1 MAGLTY
7 LIDPAGS
14 QTTTTSLVVSASA
27 RNIRSD
33 FCAVAATAVDC
44 VASPASLVTRT
55 STTTAPATARAGD
68 ATGPPPSEKPV
79 TTRAAAAAAAS
90 AVKVAGLDQD
100 PSGQRPRIRCG
111 RPGSAGVVGSVGSVS
126 AAGAA
131 ASRHS
136 PAIQAS

>member
-90 AVKVAGLDQD
+90 G
-100 PSGQRPRIRCG
+100 GQRGGTWQGPLGPLSPPPDRRRT
-111 RPGSAGVVGSVGSVS
+111 RP
-126 AAGAA
+126 
-131 ASRHS
+131 
-136 PAIQAS
+136 